1 MCQAM
6 PDSSPGGDLRA
17 QRPER
22 HGFTLVELL
31 VVIAIIATLVGLLL
45 PAVQSA
51 REAARGSQCKNNLKQ
66 WGLAMHNHLSA
77 RGHFPFGAQNSR
89 QRTFVINLWPYLE
102 NKALSDAY
110 DFSVNWYGSNGSGT
124 GPNLQLCQQPMPLYF
139 CPSDSGNSGPA
150 RFYMGDNTRR
160 ARLNYAVSEAQ
171 YPQSA
176 FLGVSDKKQRI
187 GLYGGMF
194 LSHNT
199 SKSVPDPKPF
209 TPGTI
214 SDGLS
219 KTLCMSEVLLPASDG
234 SDQAAIDS
242 RGDGFNQKGNR
253 YAFHTSYPPNS
264 SSVDR
269 PEECGASASQPQVN
283 LPCLQNTHGNFIYHS
298 ARSRHP
304 SGVQALMGDGS
315 VRAVADNIDDATW
328 KGLGTAAAGDSV
340 GTY

>member
-1 MCQAM
+1 MCQVTFA
-6 PDSSPGGDLRA
+6 SSPRCDPPGGES
-17 QRPER
+17 QRR
-22 HGFTLVELL
+22 GFTLVELL
-31 VVIAIIATLVGLLL
+31 VVIAIIATLIGLLL

-51 REAARGSQCKNNLKQ
+51 REAARGSQCRNSLKQ

-77 RGHFPFGAQNSR
+77 KRHFPFGAQNNR
-89 QRTFVINLWPYLE
+89 QRTFVVNLWPYLE

-124 GPNLQLCQQPMPLYF
+124 GPNLQLCQQAVPMYF
-139 CPSDSGNSGPA
+139 CPSDSGASGPA
-150 RFYMGDNTRR
+150 RFYMGDNTKR

-171 YPQSA
+171 YPQSQ

-187 GLYGGMF
+187 SLYGGMF

-199 SKSVPDPKPF
+199 SKPVPDPKPF
-209 TPGTI
+209 TPSTI
-214 SDGLS
+214 TDGLS
-219 KTLCMSEVLLPASDG
+219 KTLCMSEVLIPATDG

-242 RGDGFNQKGNR
+242 RADGFNQKGNR

-283 LPCLQNTHGNFIYHS
+283 LPCLQNTHGNFIYHA

-304 SGVQALMGDGS
+304 SGVQALLGDGS

-328 KGLGTAAAGDSV
+328 KALGTSAAGDTIGS
-340 GTY
+340 Y